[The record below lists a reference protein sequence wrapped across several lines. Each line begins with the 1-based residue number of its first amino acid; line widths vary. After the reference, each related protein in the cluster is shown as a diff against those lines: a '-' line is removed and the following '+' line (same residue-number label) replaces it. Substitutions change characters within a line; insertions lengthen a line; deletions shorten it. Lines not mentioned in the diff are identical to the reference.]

1 MRIAIIA
8 PLVTPIREPQQGGS
22 QAVVADLAQGLAGRA
37 HEVDVYAA
45 TGSAISGVN
54 VIDTGVRSEELATSL
69 YRYSGQDTLP
79 RLRGRVR
86 EGAVDTAFDHVFKLI
101 EPAGYELVHNHA
113 FDAPAIR
120 CAATISSPVVHT
132 LHLPADP
139 EIATALDDAARSA
152 NPPSVATVSEASA
165 AGWRQ
170 LTRVDAVLRNGVP
183 VDRIPWSPSGG
194 ERLLFAGRL
203 SAEKGAADAIA
214 IARAAGVP
222 IDIYGDAY
230 DPDYARREIEPHRR
244 DRGVAIHSGVPRI
257 ELWNVMASAR
267 AVLCPARWEEPFGMV
282 AVEAQAAG
290 TPVIAYRSGALPEV
304 IIDGKTG
311 FLVPVGDVEKAASA
325 VRAIGSIDRADC
337 RRHAEQTL
345 GLNAT
350 ITAHERLY
358 QHLSSAAG
366 SRRRA

>member
-8 PLVTPIREPQQGGS
+8 PLVTPIREPQRGGS
-22 QAVVADLAQGLAGRA
+22 QAVVADLAQGLAGRG
-37 HEVDVYAA
+37 HEIDVYAA

-54 VIDTGVRSEELATSL
+54 VIDTGVRSEDLASSL
-69 YRYSGQDTLP
+69 YRYSSQDSLP

-86 EGAVDTAFDHVFKLI
+86 VGAAQKAFEHVFELI
-101 EPAGYELVHNHA
+101 EPVPYDVVHNHA

-120 CAATISSPVVHT
+120 CGATISLPMVHT

-139 EIATALDDAARSA
+139 EMATALDDAARSA

-170 LTRVDAVLRNGVP
+170 LTRVDSVLRNGVP

-203 SAEKGAADAIA
+203 SAEKGAGDAIA
-214 IARAAGVP
+214 IARAAGIP

-244 DRGVAIHSGVPRI
+244 DRGVAIHSGIPRV
-257 ELWNVMASAR
+257 ELWAMMAAAR

-282 AVEAQAAG
+282 AAEAQAAG

-304 IIDGKTG
+304 IVHGKTG
-311 FLVPVGDVEKAASA
+311 FLVPVGDIEEAASA
-325 VRAIGSIDRADC
+325 VRAIGSIDRAAC
-337 RRHAEQTL
+337 RRHAVQTL
-345 GLNAT
+345 GLDAT

-358 QHLSSAAG
+358 QQLSSAAG
-366 SRRRA
+366 SPRRA